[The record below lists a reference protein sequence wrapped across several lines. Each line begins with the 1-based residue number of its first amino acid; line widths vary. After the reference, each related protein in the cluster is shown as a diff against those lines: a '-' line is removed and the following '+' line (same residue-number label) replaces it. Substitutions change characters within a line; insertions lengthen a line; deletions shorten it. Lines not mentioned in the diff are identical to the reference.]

1 MEVTSASRGNNRLF
15 HSVSNP
21 FSGGSENQLS
31 NFELLLDLPTVST
44 CCPAQVDEIPP
55 PEPTQTDPTSDEV
68 TPSEDNSLKDSSET
82 NSDKD
87 EDKRAESVASEMAVI
102 QAPLPKLDENAEK
115 KTDEPSSDSVSITS
129 SSPARLTPKPETT
142 AAEATARTDK
152 SAQQVQVKQVKAV
165 DKDAA
170 NDQLA
175 QADVES
181 ALPKTDAEIIDAPQ
195 AELNRDANKKVLK
208 VDGKNGT
215 AEEPAQQS
223 EASIRVTEKS
233 ESSEKGSQ
241 ESLDQSKN
249 EQAQTTAVEKDRRS
263 DSRERPARWYEQ
275 DSSQQ
280 SGEHGAKEIADAK
293 SDSKDAQLAKMQA
306 DSATGGNESLAKNG
320 SAEASQADA
329 LASDLPTG
337 AIQATDTALA
347 SSTSTAT
354 FATSSSVAAA
364 DVAASDVAALG
375 SIDSESATSEIRP
388 AFSTEQKLA
397 NKITGIPGNNL
408 QSSQTGQ
415 QVDLSRAEKVRL
427 AQRVARSFSRVGPT
441 GGSVQLKLHP
451 PELGSLAVNIK
462 IEGKSMSAK
471 LTTESQ
477 AAREVI
483 MESLPQLRTR
493 LAEQG
498 YDVVQFTVDVASD
511 SATMDN
517 QSGQGTGQSGA
528 GQGGQSGGSSESSSR
543 SLPGT
548 DLRRSNYLRRQIDAA
563 SQVARPTVASFS
575 SRSIDVQA

>member
-15 HSVSNP
+15 QSVSNP

-44 CCPAQVDEIPP
+44 CCPTQVDEIPP
-55 PEPTQTDPTSDEV
+55 PEPAQTDLNSDEV
-68 TPSEDNSLKDSSET
+68 TPNEDNSLKESSQT

-87 EDKRAESVASEMAVI
+87 EDRRPDSVVSELVVI
-102 QAPLPKLDENAEK
+102 QAPLPKLDESAK
-115 KTDEPSSDSVSITS
+115 AKTDEHSSNSVNITS
-129 SSPARLTPKPETT
+129 SSPVRPTPKPETPETEVT
-142 AAEATARTDK
+142 ATTDK
-152 SAQQVQVKQVKAV
+152 SAQQVQAGQVKAV

-170 NDQLA
+170 NDQLT

-181 ALPKTDAEIIDAPQ
+181 ALPKTEAEVVDAPQ
-195 AELNRDANKKVLK
+195 VELNRDANIKVLK
-208 VDGKNGT
+208 VDAKNET
-215 AEEPAQQS
+215 AEEPVQQS
-223 EASIRVTEKS
+223 EAPIRLTEKS
-233 ESSEKGSQ
+233 ESSEKGTQ
-241 ESLDQSKN
+241 ESLDQPKN
-249 EQAQTTAVEKDRRS
+249 EQTQPTIVEKDRSS

-280 SGEHGAKEIADAK
+280 SGENAVKEIADTK
-293 SDSKDAQLAKMQA
+293 NDSKNAQLAKMQP
-306 DSATGGNESLAKNG
+306 DSAISGNEPLAAIG

-337 AIQATDTALA
+337 VIQAADTTLA

-364 DVAASDVAALG
+364 DVAALG
-375 SIDSESATSEIRP
+375 SVDSESATSEIRP

-397 NKITGIPGNNL
+397 NKTTGIPGNNL

-528 GQGGQSGGSSESSSR
+528 GQGGQSGGSSESPSR

-563 SQVARPTVASFS
+563 SQIARPTVASLS